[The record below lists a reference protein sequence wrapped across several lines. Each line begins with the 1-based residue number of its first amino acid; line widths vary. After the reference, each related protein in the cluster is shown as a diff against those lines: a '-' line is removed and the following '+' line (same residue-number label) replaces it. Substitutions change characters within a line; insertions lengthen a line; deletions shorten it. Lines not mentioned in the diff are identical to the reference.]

1 MYPLDRRKLAI
12 HVYSL
17 FNSLRKVAN
26 ILKVSHTTVSRWIKN
41 PEKKKY
47 TRNIVP
53 KSMLITETLRASIK
67 NDPFISILSMKQ
79 IIKDTFKFEV
89 SKELIRVAIKSMNL
103 SRKKAR
109 FFSTTK
115 DLSTKT
121 LDFIQK
127 RDSLLSQEYTFFSLD
142 ETSFGRRGKPVTGYS
157 EKGKVLRIVRKQPRI
172 TTVSSLVM
180 ISNKTIVQRLDSTKA
195 FNSTSF
201 FNFVKSYIFPE
212 KSVILLDNVSFHH
225 CTSVKQYCK
234 EKNIILLYVPPY
246 SPWFNPIEG
255 VFSIVKRSY
264 YKTGS
269 IEDSF
274 SRVTSKHIEAFFK
287 DSLKKLIST
296 L

>member
-1 MYPLDRRKLAI
+1 MNYVTLFYLHKIDVSMYPLDRRKLAI

-157 EKGKVLRIVRKQPRI
+157 
-172 TTVSSLVM
+172 
-180 ISNKTIVQRLDSTKA
+180 
-195 FNSTSF
+195 
-201 FNFVKSYIFPE
+201 
-212 KSVILLDNVSFHH
+212 
-225 CTSVKQYCK
+225 
-234 EKNIILLYVPPY
+234 
-246 SPWFNPIEG
+246 
-255 VFSIVKRSY
+255 
-264 YKTGS
+264 
-269 IEDSF
+269 
-274 SRVTSKHIEAFFK
+274 
-287 DSLKKLIST
+287 
-296 L
+296 